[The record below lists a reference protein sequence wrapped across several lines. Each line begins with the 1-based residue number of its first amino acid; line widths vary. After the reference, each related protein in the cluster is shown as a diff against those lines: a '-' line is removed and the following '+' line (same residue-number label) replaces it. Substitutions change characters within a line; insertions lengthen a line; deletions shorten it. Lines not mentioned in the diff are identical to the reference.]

1 MSITVNQ
8 IVLHQLVKHAENE
21 TTTMES
27 VLRDELL
34 TITPEVEQMMLQLH
48 QGYQNKG
55 KAFGVFQENSIFA
68 QDLNR
73 LLENEINFLNFSQQ
87 STKLLAQEL
96 GKYNFADSGTLILCQ
111 YNFLATD
118 YLFIA
123 LLDSRISMLVDEN
136 LEIRRT
142 EYLDITQFDIAARIN
157 LTDLQVNANS
167 NRYLTFIKGRVG
179 RKISDF
185 FMDFLGA
192 EEGLNPQV
200 QNQCLLQAV
209 SDYCEQG
216 ELNKE
221 QTQAVKKQVF
231 EYCKG
236 QLASGD
242 EIALTELSA
251 NLPTLNERPF
261 VTFTEDQDYGLEE
274 TIPPV
279 RSALKTLTKFS
290 GSGKGVTLS
299 FDADLLNNR
308 IEWDPLTD
316 TLTIKE
322 IPPNLK
328 DQLQKALKCDN

>member
-8 IVLHQLVKHAENE
+8 IVLHQLVKYAENE
-21 TTTMES
+21 TTMMES

-261 VTFTEDQDYGLEE
+261 VTFTEEQDYGLEE

-316 TLTIKE
+316 TLTIKG

>member
-73 LLENEINFLNFSQQ
+73 LLENEIDFLNFSQQ

-192 EEGLNPQV
+192 EEGLNPQI

-242 EIALTELSA
+242 EIALTELSD

-261 VTFTEDQDYGLEE
+261 VTFTEEQDYGLEE

-316 TLTIKE
+316 TLTIKG